1 MENMKP
7 FVDSADAIDKPEVLR
22 ERMARD
28 GYLFISGLLP
38 AAPLREVYDAIMAIC
53 QKAEWADGNGKAI
66 GRPKP
71 EGDPEYWDVY
81 GAVQKLECFHALAH
95 RPELIKTIAALVQDD
110 VLVHPRNIARISPPN
125 ATKFTT
131 PPHQDFV
138 LIQATPETYTGW
150 FPLTD
155 TPIERGGLAVLAGSH
170 KLGLLPIH
178 KADGPGGIGVDTD
191 SLGLEW
197 HTQAFNAGDVLVF
210 HSVTVHK
217 ALPNVTADGI
227 RLSVDYRYQ
236 GVSQPIVHDGL
247 DPHYNLAGWPTIY
260 RGWED
265 NDLKYYWRKFKLTV
279 VPRDPSLLETH

>member
-7 FVDSADAIDKPEVLR
+7 FVDSADAINTPDVLR

-38 AAPLREVYDAIMAIC
+38 KAPLREVYDAIMGIC

-81 GAVQKLECFHALAH
+81 GAVQRLECFHALAH
-95 RPELIKTIAALVQDD
+95 RPELIKIIEALVQDD
-110 VLVHPRNIARISPPN
+110 VLVHPRNIARIGPPN

-138 LIQATPETYTGW
+138 LIQATPKTYTGW
-150 FPLTD
+150 FPLED

-178 KADGPGGIGVDTD
+178 KADGPGGIGVDTED
-191 SLGLEW
+191 LGLEW
-197 HTQAFNAGDVLVF
+197 HTQPFNAGDVLIF

-217 ALPNVTADGI
+217 ALPNVTADEI

-247 DPHYNLAGWPTIY
+247 DPHYNLAGWPAIY

-279 VPRDPSLLETH
+279 VPRDASLLETH